1 MTGPGA
7 LEVLALL
14 LLSTVLIALG
24 FLLVLLGAAASQ
36 NEGTVKSKGLV
47 VLLLGPIP
55 LVLRGSARIALLAFA
70 LVAALL
76 LLFLFLAF

>member
-1 MTGPGA
+1 MTGLGA
-7 LEVLALL
+7 IEVLALL
-14 LLSTVLIALG
+14 LISTVLIALG
-24 FLLVLLGAAASQ
+24 FLLVLLGATASR
-36 NEGTVKSKGLV
+36 NEGAVKSKGLV

-76 LLFLFLAF
+76 LLFLFLVF

>member
-1 MTGPGA
+1 MTGLGA
-7 LEVLALL
+7 IEVLALL
-14 LLSTVLIALG
+14 LIATVLIAVG
-24 FLLVLLGAAASQ
+24 FLLVFLGATASR
-36 NEGTVKSKGLV
+36 NEGAVKSKGLV

-76 LLFLFLAF
+76 LLFLFLVF

>member
-24 FLLVLLGAAASQ
+24 FLLVLLGATASQ

-55 LVLRGSARIALLAFA
+55 VVLRGSARIALLAFA

-76 LLFLFLAF
+76 LLFLFLVF

>member
-1 MTGPGA
+1 MTGLGA
-7 LEVLALL
+7 IEVLALL
-14 LLSTVLIALG
+14 LISTVLLAVG
-24 FLLVLLGAAASQ
+24 FLLVFLGATASR
-36 NEGTVKSKGLV
+36 NEGAVKSKGLV

-76 LLFLFLAF
+76 LLFLFLVF

>member
-1 MTGPGA
+1 MTGLGA
-7 LEVLALL
+7 IEVLALL
-14 LLSTVLIALG
+14 LIATVLIAVG
-24 FLLVLLGAAASQ
+24 FLLVFLGATASW
-36 NEGTVKSKGLV
+36 NEGAVKSKGLV

-76 LLFLFLAF
+76 LLFLFLVF

>member
-1 MTGPGA
+1 MTGLGA
-7 LEVLALL
+7 IEVLALL
-14 LLSTVLIALG
+14 LISTVLIAVG
-24 FLLVLLGAAASQ
+24 FLLVFLGATASR
-36 NEGTVKSKGLV
+36 NEGAVKSKGLV

-76 LLFLFLAF
+76 LLFLFLVF

>member
-14 LLSTVLIALG
+14 LISTVLIAVG
-24 FLLVLLGAAASQ
+24 FLLIFLGATASR
-36 NEGTVKSKGLV
+36 NEGAVKSKGLV

-76 LLFLFLAF
+76 LLFLFLVF

>member
-7 LEVLALL
+7 IEVLALL
-14 LLSTVLIALG
+14 LLSTVLIAVG
-24 FLLVLLGAAASQ
+24 FLLIFLGATASR
-36 NEGTVKSKGLV
+36 NEGAVKSKGLV

-76 LLFLFLAF
+76 LLFLFLVF